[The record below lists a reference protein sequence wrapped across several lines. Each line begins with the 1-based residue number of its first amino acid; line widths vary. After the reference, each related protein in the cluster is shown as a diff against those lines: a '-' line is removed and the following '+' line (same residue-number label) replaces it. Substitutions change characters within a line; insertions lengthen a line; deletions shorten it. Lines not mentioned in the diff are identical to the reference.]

1 MLDFQSVIGRTVNE
15 EGKGG
20 KLRNPI
26 GFIKLKL

>member
-20 KLRNPI
+20 ENYGIPLVSLN
-26 GFIKLKL
+26 